1 MSNPKILPECY
12 GDTVLVESL
21 GYKRPNHQTSG
32 VGQVI
37 RIMDEKFKNSIAVG
51 VIDKDKKMT
60 AKYYQQFVEIEVENG
75 IAKMKHPDKKH
86 FFITHAPL
94 ELFLINAANDV
105 NIEITKYGF
114 KDVKTLMKITKKI
127 NIGQNQQF
135 KNFLN
140 TLNQKNTPSF
150 ATMKKWL
157 EEIVGEAY

>member
-21 GYKRPNHQTSG
+21 GYKKPNHQTSG

-60 AKYYQQFVEIEVENG
+60 AKYYQEFTEIETKNG

-94 ELFLINAANDV
+94 EAFLIQAADDV
-105 NIEITKYGF
+105 DVDITRYGF
-114 KDVKTLMKITKKI
+114 KDVKSLMKITKSI
-127 NIGQNQQF
+127 NIGQHQRF
-135 KNFLN
+135 KDFLN

-150 ATMKKWL
+150 VTMKLWL
-157 EEIVGEAY
+157 QEIVGESY